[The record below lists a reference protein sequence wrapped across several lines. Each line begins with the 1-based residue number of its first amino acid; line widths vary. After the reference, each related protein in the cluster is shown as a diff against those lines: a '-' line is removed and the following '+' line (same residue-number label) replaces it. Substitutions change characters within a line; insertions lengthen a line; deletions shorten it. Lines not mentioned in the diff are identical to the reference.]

1 MISFVYFDVG
11 GVIIKDFSQ
20 TKKWY
25 EMLHDLGLGSSDL
38 HIFNQFWDN
47 IKTDIHTGKKK
58 LDIEIQSLNQQGITV
73 PSNYSMIQ
81 DFVSRFEQNT
91 SLWPVMTKIKQ
102 TAKVGLLTNM
112 YPHLLTTIIN
122 ANLLPPV
129 NWDKIIDSS
138 VVGFEKPGVEIYK
151 LAEIQA
157 EVSSNQILFV
167 DNTPK
172 NLDIPQSLG

>member
-1 MISFVYFDVG
+1 
-11 GVIIKDFSQ
+11 
-20 TKKWY
+20 
-25 EMLHDLGLGSSDL
+25 
-38 HIFNQFWDN
+38 
-47 IKTDIHTGKKK
+47 
-58 LDIEIQSLNQQGITV
+58 
-73 PSNYSMIQ
+73 
-81 DFVSRFEQNT
+81 
-91 SLWPVMTKIKQ
+91 MTKIKQ

-172 NLDIPQSLG
+172 NLDIPQSLGWQTFLYDSTDYETSTRQLELFLQNIVGQQL